1 MLVVIFV
8 LLLMEWVLGVMSSHT
23 LGGLI
28 DVLLALALVV
38 ILIGIREGR
47 RGPALYARSR
57 DRGHLTR

>member
-1 MLVVIFV
+1 MLLVIFV
-8 LLLMEWVLGVMSSHT
+8 LLLSEWTWGALTSHT

-47 RGPALYARSR
+47 RS
-57 DRGHLTR
+57 T